1 MLITVEHRGYE
12 AMDFLDGKVPGVV
25 PKLSKLAVDGLSFQ
39 HGLVNA
45 VT

>member
-1 MLITVEHRGYE
+1 MLIIVEHPGYE

-25 PKLSKLAVDGLSFQ
+25 PKLSKIAVDGLSFQ

-45 VT
+45 DT